1 MSLKDIEYVAFM
13 DMMLKHTCPR
23 SSAMT
28 PSEVASLSA
37 RDYRDPGQ
45 RTVVNIEQERAVAVK
60 ENYSHLSRS
69 SYASF
74 LLPLLGETLGY
85 LQSK

>member
-23 SSAMT
+23 SSATT

-37 RDYRDPGQ
+37 RDYSDPGQ
-45 RTVVNIEQERAVAVK
+45 RTVVNIEQEHAVAVK

-69 SYASF
+69 SYVSF